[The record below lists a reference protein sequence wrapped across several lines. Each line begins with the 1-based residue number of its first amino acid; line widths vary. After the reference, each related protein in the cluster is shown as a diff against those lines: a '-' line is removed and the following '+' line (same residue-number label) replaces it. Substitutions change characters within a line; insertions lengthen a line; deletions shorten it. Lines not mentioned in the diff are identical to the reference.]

1 MEISFFQ
8 AALIGFFYYLSWSP
22 WLTYVGFFTFNRPL
36 LAGLITGI
44 ILGHP
49 MEGALIGAGINV
61 IYLGF
66 ISAGGAQMGDP
77 SFAGYVGTAL
87 AIVSNLDVATAM
99 AISVPLG
106 TIATILWIAK
116 MTVNSFFVHWADKE
130 VEKGNLGMVAFINVV
145 PPQILLFVFSFIPA
159 TLVVY
164 YGPAAVNGMLNLLTD
179 NVLHVFNV
187 IGAMLPALGI
197 AMNLKLI
204 GNSFT
209 MPFFVLGLLMS
220 VYFNLDIVVISII
233 GVIIALTV
241 SALRHNTGGNTTQGG
256 M

>member
-1 MEISFFQ
+1 MEVSFFQ

-22 WLTYVGFFTFNRPL
+22 WCTYVGFFTLNRPL
-36 LAGLITGI
+36 VAGFITGI

-77 SFAGYVGTAL
+77 SFAGYAGTAL
-87 AIVSNLDVATAM
+87 AIISNLDVSTAM

-106 TIATILWIAK
+106 TIATVLWIAK
-116 MTVNSFFVHWADKE
+116 MTVNSFFVHWADRE
-130 VEKGNLGMVAFINVV
+130 VEKGNINRVAFINVV
-145 PPQILLFVFSFIPA
+145 PPQILLFVVSFIPA

-164 YGPAAVNGMLNLLTD
+164 YGPSAVNGMLSILTD

-209 MPFFVLGLLMS
+209 MPFFVLGILLAVQFKM
-220 VYFNLDIVVISII
+220 DIIIISII
-233 GVIIALTV
+233 GVVIALTI
-241 SALRHNTGGNTTQGG
+241 SAMKNSSQSGEGR

>member
-1 MEISFFQ
+1 MHISFLQ
-8 AALIGFFYYLSWSP
+8 AALIGVFYYLSWSP
-22 WLTYVGFFTFNRPL
+22 WFTYVGFFTFNRPL
-36 LAGLITGI
+36 VAGFITGI
-44 ILGHP
+44 ILGQP
-49 MEGALIGAGINV
+49 LEGALIGAGINV

-87 AIVSNLDVATAM
+87 ALVSNLDVATAM

-106 TIATILWIAK
+106 TIATVLWIAK

-130 VEKGNLGMVAFINVV
+130 VEKGNIKRLAFINVF
-145 PPQILLFVFSFIPA
+145 PPQILLFLVSFIPA
-159 TLVVY
+159 TLVVF
-164 YGPAAVNGMLNLLTD
+164 YGPDAVSGMLRVMSPS
-179 NVLHVFNV
+179 VLHVFTV

-209 MPFFVLGLLMS
+209 MPFFVLGVILS
-220 VYFNLDIVVISII
+220 VYFKQDILIIAIMGVVL
-233 GVIIALTV
+233 ALTV
-241 SALRHNTGGNTTQGG
+241 TSIRYSSRKDVNV
-256 M
+256 